1 MATETL
7 WGPLGPHTQHQHPP
21 SCSLRPGRCCYFA
34 AGSATT
40 LQFSDQDG
48 ISVLYNV
55 TLWVE
60 SRTAN
65 RTEKSPEVTLQLYS
79 SGQHPVL
86 LLLPAVPS
94 SPKKPLVLQPRPG
107 GVLGPGERL
116 GAAGHSHTR
125 HCCVTQGGLSWFP
138 SESPSAGRG
147 GCFWLCPEAACCRDP
162 GGSLTSVFMLQNIH
176 LAYRR

>member
-94 SPKKPLVLQPRPG
+94 SPKKPLILQPRPG
-107 GVLGPGERL
+107 GGAGPWREAWYCRPL
-116 GAAGHSHTR
+116 SHQT
-125 HCCVTQGGLSWFP
+125 L
-138 SESPSAGRG
+138 
-147 GCFWLCPEAACCRDP
+147 LRDS
-162 GGSLTSVFMLQNIH
+162 GGSLVVPVRIPECWTRRLL
-176 LAYRR
+176 LALP